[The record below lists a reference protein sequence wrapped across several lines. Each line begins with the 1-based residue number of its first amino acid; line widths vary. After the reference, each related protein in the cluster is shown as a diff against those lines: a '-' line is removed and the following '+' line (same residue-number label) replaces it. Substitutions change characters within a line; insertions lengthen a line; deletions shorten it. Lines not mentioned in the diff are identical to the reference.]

1 MNQKESSASKKEAAI
16 DDEDEDAKADTNLT
30 HFDTEANQERCVSS
44 NSESSQDLMFSSCS
58 TPIGTPFSHSCENL
72 TKDEETFVEQQN
84 AKIQPDLISELKSI
98 QKDYEAKIEAVRR
111 ERDELIIQ
119 VKELRE
125 KLSAQEQEFNLTII
139 DVKTQYTCKLEKIL
153 KENETSKKNLES
165 MVVNYAKSEKEVI
178 MAKKGKEDAE
188 KKLKEAMKDKDSLFI
203 RVKGLSSD
211 KASLKALLDKRNNEF
226 LCQQKEI
233 EKLKEEVKDR
243 ENKFKQAQ
251 YELKLEIEAHQ
262 DTCKK
267 FTHILSSVDVNRLE
281 CQSECDRSKTE
292 PQGQPK
298 DDTSRLENDQ
308 DEDDRDKE
316 MNTLK
321 NQLKSLQA
329 DNNSL
334 TLKVKSLENERIDN
348 QEVITKLNKTFE
360 NLKLE
365 YIDCLSKVT
374 DLEDAKSKL
383 EEDLKELDSIR
394 SELANVKEA
403 NQELVTEMDTCRHKE
418 GELLEFTERLT
429 EKSVSL
435 QSAHNLLDQKC
446 TTLQDELN
454 RSLNVIK
461 ELTAENKCLQD
472 KLNVTKLEKDQEVNL
487 LARKVA
493 EKSKMVEDGKAK
505 IEELENE
512 NKVAQKRYINSIKE
526 LNREINQMKKQL
538 DACENQNEEFSVTK
552 SSYSSTTS
560 ADSFTTSSVSITAPS
575 KKDTVEN
582 EINGCVETD
591 TLPQLDKKMLINK
604 IIKLQKANA
613 KKQEKIDFLD
623 EHNQSLLQEMKKK
636 TKLIQYYIIREEA
649 GALSTNRMD
658 ENKVS

>member
-233 EKLKEEVKDR
+233 EKLKE
-243 ENKFKQAQ
+243 
-251 YELKLEIEAHQ
+251 
-262 DTCKK
+262 
-267 FTHILSSVDVNRLE
+267 
-281 CQSECDRSKTE
+281 
-292 PQGQPK
+292 
-298 DDTSRLENDQ
+298 
-308 DEDDRDKE
+308 
-316 MNTLK
+316 
-321 NQLKSLQA
+321 
-329 DNNSL
+329 
-334 TLKVKSLENERIDN
+334 
-348 QEVITKLNKTFE
+348 
-360 NLKLE
+360 
-365 YIDCLSKVT
+365 
-374 DLEDAKSKL
+374 
-383 EEDLKELDSIR
+383 
-394 SELANVKEA
+394 
-403 NQELVTEMDTCRHKE
+403 
-418 GELLEFTERLT
+418 
-429 EKSVSL
+429 
-435 QSAHNLLDQKC
+435 
-446 TTLQDELN
+446 
-454 RSLNVIK
+454 
-461 ELTAENKCLQD
+461 
-472 KLNVTKLEKDQEVNL
+472 
-487 LARKVA
+487 
-493 EKSKMVEDGKAK
+493 
-505 IEELENE
+505 
-512 NKVAQKRYINSIKE
+512 
-526 LNREINQMKKQL
+526 
-538 DACENQNEEFSVTK
+538 
-552 SSYSSTTS
+552 
-560 ADSFTTSSVSITAPS
+560 
-575 KKDTVEN
+575 
-582 EINGCVETD
+582 
-591 TLPQLDKKMLINK
+591 
-604 IIKLQKANA
+604 
-613 KKQEKIDFLD
+613 
-623 EHNQSLLQEMKKK
+623 
-636 TKLIQYYIIREEA
+636 
-649 GALSTNRMD
+649 
-658 ENKVS
+658 